1 MANTQVIPSS
11 LKINDYIRFRVI
23 SLKDTGIYTGKV
35 VGICN
40 YDTARMYN
48 SDVAALH
55 LLMQQGYSMSRS
67 KDADTLLD
75 VRSQTFIVVECMDGV
90 VRPFAYEWLMT
101 VNEVYGYVELI
112 VKGLVYNIRLYDVT
126 QTEAA
131 NAATLL
137 RNAGYTLKIIQT
149 EE

>member
-1 MANTQVIPSS
+1 
-11 LKINDYIRFRVI
+11 
-23 SLKDTGIYTGKV
+23 
-35 VGICN
+35 
-40 YDTARMYN
+40 
-48 SDVAALH
+48 
-55 LLMQQGYSMSRS
+55 MSRS